1 MDALST
7 PDDLDDDGMC
17 DEQDPDDDGDGIADV
32 DDDFPF
38 DGTEWRDLDDDGVGD
53 NADTDDDGDGWLD
66 SVEVECRNADG
77 GFGDPMN
84 ANIIPLDI
92 DNDGICDSMDDY
104 VQSGT
109 EEPDDNNT
117 PGFGLVLAT
126 LAMLCAAMIV
136 GRRRQ

>member
-1 MDALST
+1 
-7 PDDLDDDGMC
+7 
-17 DEQDPDDDGDGIADV
+17 
-32 DDDFPF
+32 
-38 DGTEWRDLDDDGVGD
+38 
-53 NADTDDDGDGWLD
+53 
-66 SVEVECRNADG
+66 
-77 GFGDPMN
+77 MN